1 MAEAKKYNKYENAR
15 LIGARALQISM
26 GAPLKVKLTKKK
38 LEELEYNPIKIAQQE
53 LEEGV
58 LPIDVLRE

>member
-1 MAEAKKYNKYENAR
+1 VEKYNKYEYAR

-38 LEELEYNPIKIAQQE
+38 LEELEYNAIKIAQLE
-53 LEEGV
+53 LSEGV
-58 LPIDVLRE
+58 LPIDVVRD

>member
-1 MAEAKKYNKYENAR
+1 MEKYNKYEYAR

-38 LEELEYNPIKIAQQE
+38 LEELEYNAIKIAQLE
-53 LEEGV
+53 LSEGV
-58 LPIDVLRE
+58 LPIDVVRD